1 MFGAYLSNWQAD
13 EGTSAQE
20 NLACVH
26 KVELLA
32 LLQASGGK
40 KKKKKKLLA
49 TGCDGRKGRHPLG
62 LAWLEA
68 GVLENRTKPSWF
80 QSSKWF
86 ISLKRSL

>member
-1 MFGAYLSNWQAD
+1 MFGVYLSNWQAD

-32 LLQASGGK
+32 LLKASGGRE
-40 KKKKKKLLA
+40 KKKKLLA
-49 TGCDGRKGRHPLG
+49 TGCDGRKGRHPPA
-62 LAWLEA
+62 LASLEA

-80 QSSKWF
+80 QSTKWF